1 MSLKVVICANGSHA
15 IGMGHLYRAVNLATN
30 LRSEGISEIALFSQG
45 DDQACAWLRGQ
56 DICAEILSESD
67 NNAARLVQW
76 LKANNPQVLVNDLLD
91 TEVEYMRMIVGCAGR
106 TINLDDNGPGAL
118 LADYCINALPCRM
131 RDLDGENNL
140 QGPRYQ
146 IISEDFYPPQRRIVS
161 AVPTSLLVTMGG
173 SDTYGNTVLVAKAL
187 LTLRNIDRIEVV
199 VGASFQQGDELAQ
212 LVTKDPR
219 FTVKR
224 NVLSLGER
232 MRIHELAIVGGG
244 ITVFEAAASALPTMS
259 IASEDFE
266 CQNIE
271 WAQSKGI
278 TYAIGHRQSL
288 SVASIQQAVRS
299 LLQDEKGRQKMAL
312 MGPKVIDGK
321 GRERIVS
328 LIKDLCN

>member
-1 MSLKVVICANGSHA
+1 MSLKVAICANGSHA
-15 IGMGHLYRAVNLATN
+15 MGMGHLYRAVNLATN
-30 LRSEGISEIALFSQG
+30 LRSEGIGEIALFSYG

-56 DICAEILSESD
+56 DICAEILNESEYST
-67 NNAARLVQW
+67 NHIVQW
-76 LKANNPQVLVNDLLD
+76 LKANKPKVLVNDLLD
-91 TEVEYMRMIVGCAGR
+91 TDVEYMRMIVGYTGR

-131 RDLDGENNL
+131 RDLDGESNL

-187 LTLRNIDRIEVV
+187 LTLRNIDRIEVI
-199 VGASFQQGDELAQ
+199 VGASFQHGDELAQ
-212 LVTKDPR
+212 LVIKDPR

-244 ITVFEAAASALPTMS
+244 ITVFEAAASALPTIS

-271 WAQSKGI
+271 WAQSQGI
-278 TYAIGHRQSL
+278 TYALGHKRAL
-288 SVASIQQAVRS
+288 SVRLIQQAVQS
-299 LLQDEKGRQKMAL
+299 LLKDEKGRQKMAL
-312 MGPKVIDGK
+312 MGPKVVDGK
-321 GRERIVS
+321 GRERIAS